1 VKDYKPSLLI
11 FTGDTAANEPG
22 FDLVEADRSFL
33 AGWGIRYPTKEETS
47 SYQGTREWEGI
58 VREVDH
64 AEGIVRI
71 SIEEATPTAESRDVS
86 KLTGLVAHFTNAIRS
101 TAQTIKEAHMEGDA
115 LILTT
120 RDDLLVGRA
129 HLTSIDSAT
138 LVTDALFE
146 FAPVYKGAYLTDS
159 KFTQFFPIREAAQ
172 AAVYLETSL
181 PEGHPFEVGENAW
194 IANVGPGD
202 RMRIPRVVWREGF

>member
-1 VKDYKPSLLI
+1 
-11 FTGDTAANEPG
+11 
-22 FDLVEADRSFL
+22 
-33 AGWGIRYPTKEETS
+33 
-47 SYQGTREWEGI
+47 
-58 VREVDH
+58 
-64 AEGIVRI
+64 
-71 SIEEATPTAESRDVS
+71 
-86 KLTGLVAHFTNAIRS
+86 
-101 TAQTIKEAHMEGDA
+101 MEGDA